1 MIIGN
6 TAGLKKERI
15 QNITGNVSDTESG
28 LPFVGVKIAV
38 KALNKGVVTDF
49 E

>member
-1 MIIGN
+1 MNLSKFINTMII
-6 TAGLKKERI
+6 
-15 QNITGNVSDTESG
+15 GNVSDTESG